1 MPGASG
7 RRQRQPWMFLAR
19 LQPLDRGILRCY
31 YALVYKFHIN
41 FPGEAVVAAEREPGG
56 NPGRSGHCKRGAMCK
71 MPLYAQHM
79 RRRTD
84 AEIRKSGNLPEE

>member
-1 MPGASG
+1 MGKSSGMPVY
-7 RRQRQPWMFLAR
+7 
-19 LQPLDRGILRCY
+19 LDRDSFLCY
-31 YALVYKFHIN
+31 FMAVYKFHIS
-41 FPGEAVVAAEREPGG
+41 FSGEAVVAAEREPGE